1 MNIDELINAAVK
13 ETRIINYGKIDFDP
27 SQLIDKNI
35 KGEINYEERYI
46 RYNDRKIN
54 RENRKS

>member
-1 MNIDELINAAVK
+1 MNIDELIKTATK
-13 ETRIINYGKIDFDP
+13 ETRIINSGKINFDP

-35 KGEINYEERYI
+35 KGEINYEERYL

-54 RENRKS
+54 KQN